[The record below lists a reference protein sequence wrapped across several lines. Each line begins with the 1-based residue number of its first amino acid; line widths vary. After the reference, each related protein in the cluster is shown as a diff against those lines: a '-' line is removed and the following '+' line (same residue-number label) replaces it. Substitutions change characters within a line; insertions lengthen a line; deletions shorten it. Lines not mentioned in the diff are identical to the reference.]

1 MHAEFEKN
9 YDAADYTSADD
20 ENRAYRTQ
28 NSPKAKRKP
37 PRQKAAGNGKAGMH
51 KRRNNRWAW

>member
-1 MHAEFEKN
+1 MHADWDKN
-9 YDAADYTSADD
+9 NDAADYTSADD

-37 PRQKAAGNGKAGMH
+37 PRQKAVSKPSGIY

>member
-1 MHAEFEKN
+1 MHADWDKN
-9 YDAADYTSADD
+9 NDAADYTSADD

-37 PRQKAAGNGKAGMH
+37 PRQKAAKPSGIY